1 MFVGMSPMRV
11 SFAGGGTDMPEYY
24 EKYNGS
30 VVSTTIDLFTYLVYN
45 PRNDDSIQAFASDF
59 ESYQGLKK
67 FKDLEYQLGTEIAIS
82 AVKLL
87 DFKQGGDYL
96 ISSNVKPGSGLG
108 GSSSLAVNCVK
119 TISSLQNKKFSNTE
133 IAEMAFHIERNIL
146 NHPVGKQDDYI
157 AAFGGFNFIDFNSN
171 GIKVSPIKLSS
182 SVSSELQEN
191 LMLFSME
198 TTRKSSD
205 VLKNQLELTKNENKD
220 TLESLHYVK
229 KLSEELHDSLKSSD
243 LQNFAEVLNKGWNA
257 KKKFTKEVT
266 NDRIDKIYELALS
279 NGAIGGKITGA
290 GAGGH
295 ILLYC
300 EKNKQNQLKE
310 KLKKLKLTFVNFNF
324 HSNSPKV
331 INLYEHK

>member
-1 MFVGMSPMRV
+1 
-11 SFAGGGTDMPEYY
+11 
-24 EKYNGS
+24 
-30 VVSTTIDLFTYLVYN
+30 
-45 PRNDDSIQAFASDF
+45 
-59 ESYQGLKK
+59 
-67 FKDLEYQLGTEIAIS
+67 
-82 AVKLL
+82 
-87 DFKQGGDYL
+87 
-96 ISSNVKPGSGLG
+96 
-108 GSSSLAVNCVK
+108 
-119 TISSLQNKKFSNTE
+119 
-133 IAEMAFHIERNIL
+133 MAFHIERNIL

-220 TLESLHYVK
+220 ILKSLHYVK

-310 KLKKLKLTFVNFNF
+310 KLKKLEVTFVNFNF
-324 HSNSPKV
+324 HSNSAKV

>member
-45 PRNDDSIQAFASDF
+45 PRTDDSIQAFASDF
-59 ESYQGLKK
+59 ESHQGLKK

-171 GIKVSPIKLSS
+171 GIKVSPIKLTS